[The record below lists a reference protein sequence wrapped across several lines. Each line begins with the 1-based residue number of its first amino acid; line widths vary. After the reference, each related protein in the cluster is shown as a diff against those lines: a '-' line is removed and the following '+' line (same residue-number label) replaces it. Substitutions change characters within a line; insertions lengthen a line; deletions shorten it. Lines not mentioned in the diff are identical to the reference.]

1 MGEGIKLHIILLR
14 AAKISSFFKVGHKK
28 AFPREWEGE
37 GGMFS
42 VFIVKS

>member
-14 AAKISSFFKVGHKK
+14 ATKISSFFKAGHKK

-37 GGMFS
+37 G
-42 VFIVKS
+42 